1 MTRRPI
7 ALSALIVCGLVLAP
21 ASARALEDTAD
32 TGTWNVALPGK
43 VFATAQYGNV
53 LFIGGRFGRVQANPS
68 GSGGAG
74 YPATNLAAIDM
85 TTGQGIASF
94 APAVTGNANQ
104 TAQVHSLA
112 VVGNTLYVGGQ
123 FAAVD
128 GRARYNLAAI
138 TIDPASMTGTV
149 DPTFDATVGVPG
161 AANERSTFVYEILP
175 GATGVYIG
183 GTFTKVDGLARSK
196 TALVRLDGSLDRT
209 FKTTGVNGAVRDME
223 FAADGQT
230 IFVGGAFNVFNG
242 ASRRSIARISPVTGA
257 LESWAIPTSQI
268 EEEQTAWD
276 LVVTATRVY
285 GGLGRGPNY
294 AAAYRV
300 GSGLFD
306 GARVWRYGTSGNVQS
321 IALLGS
327 NDLVIG
333 GHFGTFLEQ
342 RVCDNQL
349 LKNLGILRGVAGET
363 SPQLDCNFLPQFYGP
378 NEFGGVWEVQVT
390 PSAIWTGGEF
400 TKINDVGH
408 RGIARFTL

>member
-7 ALSALIVCGLVLAP
+7 VLSALIVMGLLIAP
-21 ASARALEDTAD
+21 TSARALEDSAD
-32 TGTWNVALPGK
+32 TATWNMALPGK

-53 LFIGGRFGRVQANPS
+53 MFVGGRFGRVQADPS
-68 GSGGAG
+68 GSGGPG
-74 YPATNLAAIDM
+74 YAASNLAAIDM

-94 APAVTGNANQ
+94 APAVTGNVNQ
-104 TAQVHSLA
+104 TAEVHSLA

-128 GRARYNLAAI
+128 GQPRYNLAAI
-138 TIDPASMTGTV
+138 TLDPASTTGTV
-149 DPTFDATVGVPG
+149 DPAFDATVGVPG

-175 GATGVYIG
+175 GAAGVYVG
-183 GTFTKVDGLARSK
+183 GTFTKVDGIARSK
-196 TALVRLDGSLDRT
+196 TALVRLDGSLDSA
-209 FKTTGVNGAVRDME
+209 FKTTRVNGSVRDME

-230 IFVGGAFNVFNG
+230 VFVGGAFNVFNG
-242 ASRRSIARISPVTGA
+242 TPRRSIARISPVTGA
-257 LESWAIPTSQI
+257 LEPWAIPTSQI
-268 EEEQTAWD
+268 EEDQTAWD

-300 GSGLFD
+300 GSPLFD
-306 GARVWRYGTSGNVQS
+306 GSRVWRFSTSGNVQS
-321 IALLGS
+321 IALLGGT
-327 NDLVIG
+327 DLVIG

-342 RVCDNQL
+342 RVCNNQL

-363 SPQLDCNFLPQFYGP
+363 SPQLDCSFLPQFSGP
-378 NEFGGVWEVQVT
+378 NKFGGVWEIQVT
-390 PSAIWTGGEF
+390 ASALWTGGEF
-400 TKINDVGH
+400 TKVGDVGH